1 MDKFTALSFK
11 ILMNYLKHMVERQ
24 NHLLKDPDVPE
35 QVKADTRIRRN
46 FLTTVIIPDMYDLRD
61 TQIPEDLEDP
71 LDESEVP
78 Y

>member
-1 MDKFTALSFK
+1 MKPTDDAVACSTG
-11 ILMNYLKHMVERQ
+11 N
-24 NHLLKDPDVPE
+24 PDVPE